1 VLNYRQ
7 FYIILVISIFYGGTI
22 SDKMDNF
29 DIQILSRLLNNCRES
44 DRQIGIEL
52 GMSGGAVNSRIRKM
66 QKLEIIEKFVVK
78 VEPPVL
84 GYGVLYFVISGENM
98 KEVLEQVSL
107 VGEPHF
113 VAPCVGG
120 ITVCSII
127 VKENLEQ
134 KIELAK
140 KLMKDFKVLSIFEAE
155 NPGFKTN
162 LTKTDLQILDELIKD
177 PRQKIETLAK
187 NTKMSTKTI
196 TRCIDKL
203 QKNEGIQFTTVYD
216 PKKIKKFIPYA
227 IITWIEG
234 DLKET
239 LEKMNKEFS
248 NTYLQIPFI
257 AKNQIVLFLYSNN
270 IYKID
275 ELTQKV
281 RNLKN
286 IKSADLFIPKKISFY
301 DNWIKKTIMDFKKSS
316 KLHLTYQTN

>member
-1 VLNYRQ
+1 MLNYRQ
-7 FYIILVISIFYGGTI
+7 FYSILVISIFYGGTI

-29 DIQILSRLLNNCRES
+29 DIQILSRLLNNFRES

-301 DNWIKKTIMDFKKSS
+301 DNWIKKTIIDFKKSS

>member
-1 VLNYRQ
+1 MLNYRQ

-270 IYKID
+270 IYKMD
-275 ELTQKV
+275 ELTPV
-281 RNLKN
+281 
-286 IKSADLFIPKKISFY
+286 SY
-301 DNWIKKTIMDFKKSS
+301 T
-316 KLHLTYQTN
+316 HLRAHET

>member
-1 VLNYRQ
+1 
-7 FYIILVISIFYGGTI
+7 
-22 SDKMDNF
+22 MDNF
-29 DIQILSRLLNNCRES
+29 DIKILSKLLNNCRES
-44 DRQIGIEL
+44 DRQIGIDI
-52 GMSGGAVNSRIRKM
+52 GMSGGAVNARIHRM
-66 QKLEIIEKFVVK
+66 QKNELIKKFFIK

-84 GYGVLYFVISGENM
+84 GYGVLYFVISGENIN
-98 KEVLEQVSL
+98 EILEQVSL

-113 VAPCVGG
+113 VAPCIGG

-162 LTKTDLQILDELIKD
+162 LTKTDLEILDELIKD
-177 PRQKIETLAK
+177 PRQRIETIAK

-196 TRCIDKL
+196 TRCIEKL
-203 QKNEGIQFTTVYD
+203 QKNEGIQFTTIYD

-227 IITWIEG
+227 IITWIKS
-234 DLKET
+234 DLKGT

-248 NTYLQIPFI
+248 NSYLQIPFI
-257 AKNQIVLFLYSNN
+257 AKNQIVLFMYSNN
-270 IYKID
+270 IYKMD

-281 RNLKN
+281 RNIKN

-301 DNWIKKTIMDFKKSS
+301 DKWLKKTILDFKKSS

>member
-7 FYIILVISIFYGGTI
+7 FYIILVICIFYGGTI
-22 SDKMDNF
+22 SDIMDNF
-29 DIQILSRLLNNCRES
+29 DIKILSKLLNNCRES
-44 DRQIGIEL
+44 DRQIGIDL
-52 GMSGGAVNSRIRKM
+52 GMSGGAVNARIRKM
-66 QKLEIIEKFVVK
+66 QKLEIIEEFFIK

-84 GYGVLYFVISGENM
+84 GYGILYFVVSGENM

-140 KLMKDFKVLSIFEAE
+140 KLMKDFQVLSIFEAE
-155 NPGFKTN
+155 NPGFNTD
-162 LTKTDLQILDELIKD
+162 LTKTDLEILEELIKD
-177 PRQKIETLAK
+177 PRQKIE
-187 NTKMSTKTI
+187 
-196 TRCIDKL
+196 KL
-203 QKNEGIQFTTVYD
+203 QKNEGIQFTTIYD

-227 IITWIEG
+227 IITWIKSN
-234 DLKET
+234 LKET
-239 LEKMNKEFS
+239 LKEMNKEFS
-248 NTYLQIPFI
+248 KTYLQIPFI
-257 AKNQIVLFLYSNN
+257 AKNQIVLIMYSNN

-286 IKSADLFIPKKISFY
+286 VKSADLFIPKKISFY
-301 DNWIKKTIMDFKKSS
+301 NKWLKNTIIDFKKSS